1 MNSYFILFTPFFIYF
16 LLKASRWVLQ
26 ACHMNGDFGFFV
38 LKPDQIPTFNPLL
51 IILTIPVF
59 EGFIFPILAK

>member
-1 MNSYFILFTPFFIYF
+1 
-16 LLKASRWVLQ
+16 
-26 ACHMNGDFGFFV
+26 MNGDFGFFV